1 VLQSDEGRR
10 SVAIDDGPPRA
21 VEQVRVD
28 DGARRVEAVVDGRP
42 LVAWY
47 ARGAAQVAIAGTRG
61 TVTVRRADA
70 LRAGDARTA
79 GEGRLVAPLPGV
91 VSVVLV
97 AAGARVER
105 DAPLVVVE
113 AMKMEHTLRARA
125 AGRVAEVRCLAG
137 DRVEEG
143 MELVVV
149 EADDATT
156 ARAAPAEL
164 DPPTG

>member
-1 VLQSDEGRR
+1 
-10 SVAIDDGPPRA
+10 
-21 VEQVRVD
+21 
-28 DGARRVEAVVDGRP
+28 
-42 LVAWY
+42 
-47 ARGAAQVAIAGTRG
+47 
-61 TVTVRRADA
+61 
-70 LRAGDARTA
+70 
-79 GEGRLVAPLPGV
+79 
-91 VSVVLV
+91 
-97 AAGARVER
+97 
-105 DAPLVVVE
+105 
-113 AMKMEHTLRARA
+113 MKMEHTLRARA